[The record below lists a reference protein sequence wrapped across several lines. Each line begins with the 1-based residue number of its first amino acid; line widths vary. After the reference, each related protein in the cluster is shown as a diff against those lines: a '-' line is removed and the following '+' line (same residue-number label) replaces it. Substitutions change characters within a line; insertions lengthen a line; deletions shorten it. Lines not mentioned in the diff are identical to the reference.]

1 MKSRI
6 LVLALG
12 LIASPAFAADLPP
25 QFTKALTAPSTCLSA
40 GNCSGA
46 YWDFALENNANLG
59 GVISGGSSGQIG
71 IDTGVGYQLW
81 RNAWFAGIEANVGYQ
96 PGTGGSTASLTS
108 TEFVKL
114 GYNFFATTPSA
125 ATSAAPATSQNPFAG
140 LVPATLLQN
149 STPAVIAGGCFAHGV
164 YKACA
169 GLEIDSVIA
178 AGWTTAFQYYN
189 APSVSG
195 QPDENV
201 FRIMVQKHFNAF

>member
-1 MKSRI
+1 MHK
-6 LVLALG
+6 L
-12 LIASPAFAADLPP
+12 LIACAALAALASPVKAADLPA

-59 GVISGGSSGQIG
+59 GVVSGGSSGQIG

-81 RNAWFAGIEANVGYQ
+81 KGSWFAGIEANVGYQ
-96 PGTGGSTASLTS
+96 PGTGGSTATLTS

-114 GYNFFATTPSA
+114 GYSFFATAPTSVSP
-125 ATSAAPATSQNPFAG
+125 SAAPAASQNPFLG
-140 LVPATLLQN
+140 LVPATLLAN
-149 STPAVIAGGCFAHGV
+149 STPAVIAGGCFSHGV

-189 APSVSG
+189 APSVAG
-195 QPDENV
+195 QADENV
-201 FRIMVQKHFNAF
+201 FRIMVQRHFN